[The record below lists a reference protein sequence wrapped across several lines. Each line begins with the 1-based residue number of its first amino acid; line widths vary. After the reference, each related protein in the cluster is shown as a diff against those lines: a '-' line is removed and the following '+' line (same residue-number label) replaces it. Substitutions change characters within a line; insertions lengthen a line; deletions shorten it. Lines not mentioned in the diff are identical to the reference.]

1 MGTFNER
8 KSKTTRRPGETAAVT
23 NLDSTNSSLEIKT
36 PVWRNWI
43 ARMTTN
49 HEVVAASSVTKG
61 SRKTHSL
68 EFVSKFAGNSSHDN
82 PASGAKFFLHWSS
95 LSLGVEG
102 SG

>member
-8 KSKTTRRPGETAAVT
+8 KSKTPGDPGRPQ
-23 NLDSTNSSLEIKT
+23 LSLIYMAQISLQSNKT